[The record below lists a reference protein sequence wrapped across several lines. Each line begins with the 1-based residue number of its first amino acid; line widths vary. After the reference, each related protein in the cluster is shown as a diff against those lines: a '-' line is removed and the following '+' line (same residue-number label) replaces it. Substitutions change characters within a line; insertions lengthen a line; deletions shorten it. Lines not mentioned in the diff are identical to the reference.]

1 MERDNVVYYVV
12 YSEKEREMR
21 RGIDKEERAYI
32 ECRCDAGTRGE
43 KGDGGGGRGGER
55 GQTSCYWMTGD
66 SRALYNVRL
75 I

>member
-43 KGDGGGGRGGER
+43 KGDGGGGERRRERTDVMLLDDRG
-55 GQTSCYWMTGD
+55 
-66 SRALYNVRL
+66 
-75 I
+75 